1 MTEDRTGRAEKSA
14 VRTRIRGG
22 LEASLAIAALLL
34 AACANAADEEGGD
47 ESGPAIVE
55 PLEGKSVSQITLT
68 DHAAERLGI
77 ATAPVEQVQSVGGGS
92 SVGSPQTSVP
102 ASAVIYDAK
111 GRGWVYTSP
120 EPLVFVRERI
130 VIDSE
135 VGRVA
140 TLSAGPRA
148 GTMVVTVGAQ
158 ELWGT
163 EYEVGED

>member
-1 MTEDRTGRAEKSA
+1 MTEDRTRRAEESA
-14 VRTRIRGG
+14 VRTRNRGG
-22 LEASLAIAALLL
+22 LKAVVAAAAVLLP
-34 AACANAADEEGGD
+34 AGCANAADEAGGED
-47 ESGPAIVE
+47 PGPAIIQ
-55 PLEGKSVSQITLT
+55 PLDGTTVSQITLT
-68 DHAAERLGI
+68 DLAAERLGI
-77 ATAPVEQVQSVGGGS
+77 ATAPVGQAPAVR
-92 SVGSPQTSVP
+92 GSPQTSVP

-120 EPLVFVRERI
+120 EALVFVRERI

-140 TLSAGPRA
+140 TLSTGPPV

>member
-1 MTEDRTGRAEKSA
+1 MTEDRTRRAEESA
-14 VRTRIRGG
+14 MRIRNRGALKAG
-22 LEASLAIAALLL
+22 VVVAALLL
-34 AACANAADEEGGD
+34 AAACANAADEAGG
-47 ESGPAIVE
+47 EEPGPAIIE
-55 PLEGKSVSQITLT
+55 PVDGTKVSQITLT
-68 DHAAERLGI
+68 DHASERLGI
-77 ATAPVEQVQSVGGGS
+77 TTAPVEQAPAVGGS
-92 SVGSPQTSVP
+92 LQTSVP

-111 GRGWVYTSP
+111 GRGWVYTNP

-140 TLSAGPRA
+140 TLSTGPPV